1 MLGKSFIK
9 NHNKWWDLE
18 QLKDQLIDAIDIF
31 EYIHPGAVSIWV
43 FDCSSAHEGL
53 AVDAL
58 NVNKMN
64 VHPGGKQTMMR
75 DTVVPLNN
83 PAPENG
89 ESDMRGHLQTMVYAC
104 NHLNPDLVGKA
115 KGMAAIVKEQES
127 VYNRLVKEVGSEKA
141 IGKGGQ
147 CWKSAMKKDTKHQV
161 TLAEMAGQ
169 GDSPDDAV
177 LNKAS

>member
-1 MLGKSFIK
+1 
-9 NHNKWWDLE
+9 
-18 QLKDQLIDAIDIF
+18 
-31 EYIHPGAVSIWV
+31 V
-43 FDCSSAHEGL
+43 FGCSSAHEGL
-53 AVDAL
+53 AADAL
-58 NVNKMN
+58 NVNNMN
-64 VHPGGKQTMMR
+64 VHPGGKQTIMQ

-89 ESDMRGHLQTMVYAC
+89 ESDMHGHLQTMVYA
-104 NHLNPDLVGKA
+104 HSYLNPNLAGKA
-115 KGMAAIVKEQES
+115 KGMAAVVKERES

-169 GDSPDDAV
+169 GDSLDDAV
-177 LNKAS
+177 LDKASKVAEESQNKWCYLY